1 LKFSHLDF
9 ELAVWE
15 MTSLLAH
22 PTRVFKPSSHNHR
35 RRTDP
40 SFTYL
45 LGFFMLLTGLG
56 WGFAYG
62 ASVIQVT
69 LVFVLV
75 HFLLAAVGVAG
86 VMYLLVGRL
95 LGPGGVRGLP
105 TFWGRKRQRGLFAQG
120 EGAEGL
126 EFGYCFDVAIR
137 AFFPVWV
144 FLYVVQFVLMPVIAR
159 EYWLS
164 LVMGNTLYLA
174 AGAYYTVITFLG
186 YNGMFSFS
194 NRGV

>member
-1 LKFSHLDF
+1 
-9 ELAVWE
+9 
-15 MTSLLAH
+15 
-22 PTRVFKPSSHNHR
+22 
-35 RRTDP
+35 
-40 SFTYL
+40 
-45 LGFFMLLTGLG
+45 
-56 WGFAYG
+56 
-62 ASVIQVT
+62 
-69 LVFVLV
+69 
-75 HFLLAAVGVAG
+75 
-86 VMYLLVGRL
+86 
-95 LGPGGVRGLP
+95 
-105 TFWGRKRQRGLFAQG
+105 LFAQG

-164 LVMGNTLYLA
+164 LVVGNTLYLA